1 MQNLEHDAEKLE
13 IPNRIMQKL
22 MSLINLM
29 HYYAGIHAQTYQS
42 AWDMD
47 GGAMELAR

>member
-1 MQNLEHDAEKLE
+1 MRIYNAEKLE

-22 MSLINLM
+22 MSLINFM
-29 HYYAGIHAQTYQS
+29 HYYADIYAQAYQS

-47 GGAMELAR
+47 GGAMELPSYM